1 MSLGILIK
9 GLSNCKKKWHTS
21 VYHWG
26 YNIQEYTP
34 TILQSSQSHQLPWR
48 ENTTRPCTPQIQP
61 LHIFT
66 GGGSRKSSSSIF
78 DFSTTKAHHI
88 SKFTDHIWLV
98 VYLPLWKNMSS
109 SVGMTI
115 PNIWKNKT
123 CSKPPIRYCYNHSR
137 SQISRS
143 SFGWTAQEKA
153 TCQVI
158 LYIKLRGTTWALR
171 LDIATYGYGSI
182 PINTIFKGDEHP

>member
-34 TILQSSQSHQLPWR
+34 TILQSSQSYQLPWR
-48 ENTTRPCTPQIQP
+48 ENTTRPCTPQINSCNLYTSLQEEALGNPAAAFLIFPRPRLTTSPNLRPYLVGGIPTP
-61 LHIFT
+61 L
-66 GGGSRKSSSSIF
+66 KKY
-78 DFSTTKAHHI
+78 D
-88 SKFTDHIWLV
+88 V
-98 VYLPLWKNMSS
+98 SS

-123 CSKPPIRYCYNHSR
+123 CSKPPISYCYNHSR

-143 SFGWTAQEKA
+143 SFGWAGQEFW
-153 TCQVI
+153 
-158 LYIKLRGTTWALR
+158 LRV
-171 LDIATYGYGSI
+171 
-182 PINTIFKGDEHP
+182 K